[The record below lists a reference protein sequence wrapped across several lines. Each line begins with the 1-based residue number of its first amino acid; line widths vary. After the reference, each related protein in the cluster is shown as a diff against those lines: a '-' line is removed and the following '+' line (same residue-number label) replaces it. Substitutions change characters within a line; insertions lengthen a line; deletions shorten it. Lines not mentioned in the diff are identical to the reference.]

1 MNIDT
6 PSPSTGPIP
15 ENRVNVWWLDL
26 ATLSDGHWPTL
37 EALLDTEERERAQR
51 FHFLHD
57 RHAYIAAHAVA
68 RALLTHW
75 TGHEASSWRFIIGP
89 YGKPEVVSPLDQPA
103 LRINLSHTRGLIGV
117 ALTPHHDIG
126 VDVEWLE
133 RQCDIDGLAQQ
144 VFTPEER
151 ALLHNKPADQK
162 QDIFL
167 TLWTLKEAY
176 IKAIGKGLSQP
187 LDAFHFSLEPLAI
200 QFKAALLDDVPN
212 DPKTWGFHRANPTD
226 THRLALAIRHP
237 DPSSLDVTIEAA
249 PLDWIEGLTRAP

>member
-1 MNIDT
+1 MNIDC
-6 PSPSTGPIP
+6 PSPATDPIP

-26 ATLSDGHWPTL
+26 TTLSDSHWPTL
-37 EALLDTEERERAQR
+37 EALLDGEERERAQR

-68 RALLTHW
+68 RALLTRW
-75 TGHEASSWRFIIGP
+75 TGVEASSWCFTIGA
-89 YGKPEVVSPLDQPA
+89 YGKPEVVSPFDLPG
-103 LRINLSHTRGLIGV
+103 LRINLSHTRGMVAV
-117 ALTPHHDIG
+117 ALTQHHDIG

-133 RQCDIDGLAQQ
+133 RQCDIDSLAQK
-144 VFTPEER
+144 VFTAEER
-151 ALLHNKPADQK
+151 TLLQTTPADKK

-200 QFKAALLDDVPN
+200 RFKAAPLDETPN
-212 DPKTWGFHRANPTD
+212 DPQTWGFRRASPTD

-249 PLDWIEGLTRAP
+249 PLNWIEGLR

>member
-1 MNIDT
+1 MDID
-6 PSPSTGPIP
+6 SPSLATDPIP
-15 ENRVNVWWLDL
+15 ENRVDVWWLDL

-37 EALLDTEERERAQR
+37 EALLDVEERERAQR

-68 RALLTHW
+68 RALLTRW
-75 TGHEASSWRFIIGP
+75 TGHEASSWRFTIGP
-89 YGKPEVVSPLDQPA
+89 YGKPEVVSPLNLPR
-103 LRINLSHTRGLIGV
+103 LRINLSHTRGIVAV
-117 ALTPHHDIG
+117 ALTQHHDIG

-133 RQCDIDGLAQQ
+133 RQCDIDSLAER
-144 VFTPEER
+144 VFTSEER
-151 ALLHNKPADQK
+151 ALLQTTPADKK

-200 QFKAALLDDVPN
+200 QFKTNLLDDIPN
-212 DPKTWGFHRANPTD
+212 DPQTWGFRRASPTNA
-226 THRLALAIRHP
+226 HRLALAVRHS
-237 DPSSLDVTIEAA
+237 DPSRLDVTIEAA
-249 PLDWIEGLTRAP
+249 PLDWIAERLK